1 MQLKGEVRKK
11 SFKFYQK
18 RYPYD
23 DTFAV
28 MRSIVYFADAD
39 EEADPELIEIKTW
52 EEVKKNIKIAFEDY
66 YNQKLNR
73 K

>member
-1 MQLKGEVRKK
+1 
-11 SFKFYQK
+11 
-18 RYPYD
+18 
-23 DTFAV
+23 

-39 EEADPELIEIKTW
+39 EEADPEIIEIKTW